1 MYRGDGSFKTKEIQ
15 QKQSLLDLLQ
25 EEKEYVDMYNT
36 KVLSIELAKKNSL
49 HIKDRYDELDRI
61 NSKMCKA
68 REKIADYLQ
77 CELNMKTD
85 IVNKLYG
92 E

>member
-25 EEKEYVDMYNT
+25 EEKEYIDMYNT
-36 KVLSIELAKKNSL
+36 KALSIELAKKNSL
-49 HIKDRYDELDRI
+49 HIKDRYDELDKI
-61 NSKMCKA
+61 NNKLSKT

-85 IVNKLYG
+85 IVSKLYG